1 MLSTRCIRSLGWLTL
16 STVIWTTV
24 LSVLLFLGAAPHFDD
39 SSRTSEHIIYSV
51 NDTTRRIRY
60 GDDHSATSRATS
72 TSKQSIHGTNKTG
85 LGPHRCVIANGTK
98 LRLITRGTQY
108 GHSASDQS
116 AGKNVQNTPVK
127 LILKWTKFYGRSW
140 GVPQGR
146 HIFEDLRCPVK
157 ECSITDDKSLVDSAH
172 AMIVHMRD
180 ISDPSQLPTRRT
192 QQQRWIFY
200 NLESPHHTETNLTK
214 FNGLFNWTSTYSS
227 ESDIPSPYGK
237 YQTFDKYTQFNK
249 NETEGPR
256 YTRSLSQRH
265 ATKSRLG
272 AWFVT
277 NCKAKNNR
285 KEYVDALRKNMLI
298 DIYGFCGNFK
308 CHDRESCLDMLK
320 QKYKFYIAFENSNCR
335 EYISEKFWYN
345 ALEHN
350 ILPVVMGAS
359 TEDYEK
365 AAPPHSYIHV
375 DDFPSAKDLA
385 RYLKLLHKD
394 TRLYNEY
401 FRWQHQGTASSQ
413 INYLPSKSTY
423 WCDLCA
429 ALHDDKLPQK
439 VHWDL
444 DKWWSVEE
452 QCWS

>member
-1 MLSTRCIRSLGWLTL
+1 MLSTRCIRSVGWLTV

-24 LSVLLFLGAAPHFDD
+24 LTVMVFLGATPRFED
-39 SSRTSEHIIYSV
+39 SSSSARGPFLRNINATMG
-51 NDTTRRIRY
+51 RRY
-60 GDDHSATSRATS
+60 GDYSEDSIQSATKNR
-72 TSKQSIHGTNKTG
+72 HGDNKTG
-85 LGPHRCVIANGTK
+85 LGPLRCVIANGTK
-98 LRLITRGTQY
+98 LSVISRGTQH
-108 GHSASDQS
+108 GDRTRDQS
-116 AGKNVQNTPVK
+116 PGNNVENSQVRV
-127 LILKWTKFYGRSW
+127 ILRWTKFYGRSW

-146 HIFEDLRCPVK
+146 HIFEDLGCPIK
-157 ECSITDDKSLVDSAH
+157 DCSITDDKGMADSAH
-172 AMIVHMRD
+172 AIIVHMRD
-180 ISDPSQLPTRRT
+180 ITDPSQLPTRRSPD
-192 QQQRWIFY
+192 QRWIFY

-237 YQTFDKYTQFNK
+237 YQPFDKFTQLEK
-249 NETEGPR
+249 NETNSPR
-256 YTRSLSQRH
+256 HARSLSERH

-285 KEYVDALRKNMLI
+285 KEYVDALQKNMLI

-350 ILPVVMGAS
+350 ILPVVMGAGK
-359 TEDYEK
+359 EEYEQV
-365 AAPPHSYIHV
+365 APPHSYIHV

-385 RYLKLLHKD
+385 RYLKLLNKD

-401 FRWQHQGTASSQ
+401 FRWQRQGTASSQ
-413 INYLPSKSTY
+413 INYLPNKSTY

-429 ALHDDKLPQK
+429 ALHNDKLPNK
-439 VHWDL
+439 AHWDL

-452 QCWS
+452 QCWP